1 MSISKRSRLEFPR
14 ALLVPHGRGHA
25 SLAAALAVTLS
36 AADCALPDVGARPF
50 DPGERLTYD
59 IEALGVTRA
68 RRSRSRSSRARA
80 RRSRSRRACAS
91 ACHSRG
97 VRGSARSLIDGRS
110 LRGRH
115 YRDESNDGTSA
126 STDAQLDR
134 DGLATRVYWANGS
147 KSGMT
152 AFLENG
158 AVLDVVSALYF
169 LRAASLPGGRFC
181 FDAVGGSTYW
191 RVSGHAAG
199 TERIRTPCRP
209 LRGATARRR
218 GGESRRSFA
227 PVPDPLLDQ
236 RRPPPSAGAP
246 LRRDEPRAG
255 RGCASHMALA
265 GRRGDRF
272 EHHGTLC
279 VPARS
284 RVSPGP
290 CGIIPA
296 ESTRVKE
303 SHLDDEEDHARR
315 ARSR

>member
-1 MSISKRSRLEFPR
+1 ML
-14 ALLVPHGRGHA
+14 

-59 IEALGVTRA
+59 IEALGVTRSQA
-68 RRSRSRSSRARA
+68 VSFAVEPGSGATLA
-80 RRSRSRRACAS
+80 IAAS
-91 ACHSRG
+91 LRFRVPFKG

-169 LRAASLPGGRFC
+169 LRAASLSPGDEFC

-199 TERIRTPCRP
+199 TERIRT
-209 LRGATARRR
+209 
-218 GGESRRSFA
+218 
-227 PVPDPLLDQ
+227 
-236 RRPPPSAGAP
+236 
-246 LRRDEPRAG
+246 RAG
-255 RGCASHMALA
+255 RFEVLRLDGVAVKADDPSRRYLIHFWISADPHRLPVRLSVETSLGRVEAALSHMVLA
-265 GRRGDRF
+265 VR
-272 EHHGTLC
+272 
-279 VPARS
+279 
-284 RVSPGP
+284 
-290 CGIIPA
+290 
-296 ESTRVKE
+296 
-303 SHLDDEEDHARR
+303 
-315 ARSR
+315 